1 MGSAVIQD
9 STGKQIT
16 NMGLAALHYPLS
28 WVAQNRGL
36 RMVCLSLFLT
46 ACASAPQVAE
56 KSTSQFNDGTPPA
69 SPLVTLATSQQDSGI
84 RLLADPSEALQSR
97 LHLAALATSTL
108 DIQYYLWQG
117 DNSGLALTHE
127 VLQAADRG
135 VRVRILLDD
144 IYHSGRDSAY
154 QTLDAHPN
162 VEVRLFNPMGNR
174 GAGKQMNYAVRKST
188 FNYRMHN
195 KIFLVDGVAA
205 VLGGRNIG
213 DEYFGQ
219 DPSFNFQDMDAIAL
233 GEVATDAGRAFDVF
247 WNAELAFP
255 IAALN
260 SNPEQMPTA
269 AQTAALAAARARM
282 RPADEREQDTAEAT
296 EAWLDGLSG
305 ELRWTKARVIVDRP
319 DRSSE
324 NPDSAFMALAQDPAV
339 RPNESVV
346 IQTAYLIPNGPTM
359 TNLETLV
366 AEGVSMRVLTNS
378 AQSNNHNSVHAFY
391 VPYRKRLIE
400 AGIELYEV
408 QGSGSLA
415 GYLDRVGEDGHAGL
429 HTKAMVVDER
439 IAVIG
444 SYNMDPRSRVWN
456 SEIALIVDDPDFA
469 AEVLEEMARD
479 FSPSAA
485 WRLSLDAAG
494 EVLWSGEVD
503 GERVELNKDPGT
515 TWWNRFVWSVMR
527 IFPLENEL

>member
-1 MGSAVIQD
+1 MNALFSTSRPSGLWAVCF
-9 STGKQIT
+9 S
-16 NMGLAALHYPLS
+16 
-28 WVAQNRGL
+28 V
-36 RMVCLSLFLT
+36 FLG
-46 ACASAPQVAE
+46 ACASAPQVAD
-56 KSTSQFNDGTPPA
+56 KSVSQFNDRGRA
-69 SPLVTLATSQQDSGI
+69 ESPLVALATSQAESGI

-97 LHLAALATSTL
+97 LHMAALATTTL

-174 GAGKQMNYAVRKST
+174 GAAKQANYAFKKSN

-233 GEVATDAGRAFDVF
+233 GEVAAEAGEAFDLF

-255 IAALN
+255 VTALN
-260 SNPEQMPTA
+260 GNPEEMPTA
-269 AQTAALAAARARM
+269 AQTATLAEARKRVIPPGEEDSAAA
-282 RPADEREQDTAEAT
+282 T
-296 EAWLDGLSG
+296 EVWLSALST
-305 ELRWTKARVIVDRP
+305 ELLWTNARVIVDRP
-319 DRSSE
+319 DRGTE
-324 NPDSAFMALAQDPAV
+324 QPDSAFMALIEDPSL
-339 RPNESVV
+339 RPEKSMV

-359 TNLETLV
+359 GNIE
-366 AEGVSMRVLTNS
+366 AIGAQGASMKILTNS

-400 AGIELYEV
+400 AGVDLYEV
-408 QGSGSLA
+408 QGNGSLA
-415 GYLDRVGEDGHAGL
+415 GYLDRVGEDGRAGL
-429 HTKAMVVDER
+429 HTKSMVFDER
-439 IAVIG
+439 VSIIG

-456 SEIALIVDDPDFA
+456 SEIALVVDDAGFA

-479 FSPSAA
+479 FTPDAA
-485 WRLSLDAAG
+485 WRLSLDDNG
-494 EVLWSGEVD
+494 KLLWSGEVD
-503 GERVELNKDPGT
+503 GEPVQYSKDPGT
-515 TWWNRFVWSVMR
+515 SWWTRFVWGVMR

>member
-1 MGSAVIQD
+1 MFSPREPILPLPRATFKRVVSRVRSSQGLWVI
-9 STGKQIT
+9 
-16 NMGLAALHYPLS
+16 
-28 WVAQNRGL
+28 
-36 RMVCLSLFLT
+36 CLSLFLT
-46 ACASAPQVAE
+46 ACASAPQVTD
-56 KSTSQFNDGTPPA
+56 KPVSQFNDPAPAA
-69 SPLVTLATSQQDSGI
+69 SPLVDLAISKPHSGI

-97 LHLAALATSTL
+97 LQLAALATTTL
-108 DIQYYLWQG
+108 DIQYYLWQA

-154 QTLDAHPN
+154 QTLNAHPN

-174 GAGKQMNYAVRKST
+174 GAAKQANYAFKKST
-188 FNYRMHN
+188 LNYRMHN

-233 GEVATDAGRAFDVF
+233 GEVAAEAGEAFDLF

-255 IAALN
+255 VAALN
-260 SNPEQMPTA
+260 GNPEEMPTA
-269 AQTAALAAARARM
+269 VQTATLATARERVTPPGEEDSPAA
-282 RPADEREQDTAEAT
+282 PK
-296 EAWLDGLSG
+296 AWLSALST
-305 ELRWTKARVIVDRP
+305 ELLWTKARVIVDRP
-319 DRSSE
+319 NRGSE
-324 NPDSAFMALAQDPAV
+324 QADSAFMTLLQDPSL
-339 RPNESVV
+339 RPTQSLV

-359 TNLETLV
+359 SNIEAIG
-366 AEGVSMRVLTNS
+366 AEGMSMKILTNS

-391 VPYRKRLIE
+391 APYRKRLIE
-400 AGIELYEV
+400 AGVDLYEV

-415 GYLDRVGEDGHAGL
+415 GYLDRVGEDGRAGL
-429 HTKAMVVDER
+429 HTKSMVFDER
-439 IAVIG
+439 VSIIG

-456 SEIALIVDDPDFA
+456 SEIALVVDDAGFA

-479 FSPSAA
+479 FTPDAA
-485 WRLSLDAAG
+485 WRLSLDDNG
-494 EVLWSGEVD
+494 KLLWSGEVE
-503 GERVELNKDPGT
+503 GEPAQFSKDPGT
-515 TWWNRFVWSVMR
+515 SWWTRFVWGVMR
-527 IFPLENEL
+527 VFPLENEL

>member
-1 MGSAVIQD
+1 LN
-9 STGKQIT
+9 K
-16 NMGLAALHYPLS
+16 LS
-28 WVAQNRGL
+28 LVMRPGHCWAI
-36 RMVCLSLFLT
+36 CLSLFLS
-46 ACASAPQVAE
+46 ACASAPQVAD
-56 KSTSQFNDGTPPA
+56 KSVSQFNDRA
-69 SPLVTLATSQQDSGI
+69 RAESPLVALATSQPHSGI

-97 LHLAALATSTL
+97 LHLAALAATTL

-174 GAGKQMNYAVRKST
+174 GAAKQVNYALQKST

-233 GEVATDAGRAFDVF
+233 GDVAAEAGRAFDLF

-255 IAALN
+255 VEALN
-260 SNPEQMPTA
+260 SNAEQMPTT
-269 AQTAALAAARARM
+269 AQSATLDDARERVRPEGEDDSAAATAGWLN
-282 RPADEREQDTAEAT
+282 ALSDELLWT
-296 EAWLDGLSG
+296 E
-305 ELRWTKARVIVDRP
+305 ARVIVDRP
-319 DRSSE
+319 DRSTE
-324 NPDSAFMALAQDPAV
+324 QPDSAFMALAQDPSL
-339 RPNESVV
+339 RPTESVV

-359 TNLETLV
+359 GNIE
-366 AEGVSMRVLTNS
+366 AFSAKGVDLRILTNS

-400 AGIELYEV
+400 AGVDLYEV

-415 GYLDRVGEDGHAGL
+415 GYLDRVGEDGRAGL
-429 HTKAMVVDER
+429 HTKASVIDER

-456 SEIALIVDDPDFA
+456 SEIALVVDNAGFA

-479 FSPSAA
+479 FTPDAA
-485 WRLSLDAAG
+485 WHVTLDG
-494 EVLWSGEVD
+494 NGKLLWSGESN
-503 GERVELNKDPGT
+503 GEPVQFNKDPGT
-515 TWWNRFVWSVMR
+515 SWWTRFVWGVMR
-527 IFPLENEL
+527 VFPLENEL

>member
-1 MGSAVIQD
+1 MTS
-9 STGKQIT
+9 KK
-16 NMGLAALHYPLS
+16 NP
-28 WVAQNRGL
+28 VATQRSFTFSRGAFVTRCPRGL
-36 RMVCLSLFLT
+36 WTICLSLFLS
-46 ACASAPQVAE
+46 ACASAPQVAD
-56 KSTSQFNDGTPPA
+56 KSVSQFDDYGNA
-69 SPLVTLATSQQDSGI
+69 KSPLVTLATSQPHSGI
-84 RLLADPSEALQSR
+84 RLLADPGEALQSR
-97 LHLAALATSTL
+97 LHMAALATTTL

-117 DNSGLALTHE
+117 DDSGLALTHE

-174 GAGKQMNYAVRKST
+174 GAAKQVNYALKKSA

-213 DEYFGQ
+213 DEYFGR

-233 GEVATDAGRAFDVF
+233 GDVAAEAGLAFDLF
-247 WNAELAFP
+247 WNAELALP
-255 IAALN
+255 VAALN
-260 SNPEQMPTA
+260 SNPEEMPTA
-269 AQTAALAAARARM
+269 VQTATLADARKRVI
-282 RPADEREQDTAEAT
+282 PPGEEDTAAT
-296 EAWLDGLSG
+296 AAWLTALSS
-305 ELRWTKARVIVDRP
+305 ELLWTNARVIVDRP

-324 NPDSAFMALAQDPAV
+324 HPDSAFMALAQDPSL
-339 RPNESVV
+339 RPEQSVV

-359 TNLETLV
+359 GNIEALGEQ
-366 AEGVSMRVLTNS
+366 GVDLKILTNS

-391 VPYRKRLIE
+391 VPYRKRMIE
-400 AGIELYEV
+400 AGVDLYEV

-415 GYLDRVGEDGHAGL
+415 SYLDRVGEDGRAGL
-429 HTKAMVVDER
+429 HTKALVIDDR
-439 IAVIG
+439 ISVIG

-456 SEIALIVDDPDFA
+456 SEIALVIDDAGFA

-479 FSPSAA
+479 FTPDAA
-485 WRLSLDAAG
+485 WRLSLDDNG
-494 EVLWSGEVD
+494 KPLWSGEVD
-503 GERVELNKDPGT
+503 GEPVQFSKDPGT
-515 TWWNRFVWSVMR
+515 SWWTRFVWGVMR